1 MSNKKLEASDLISL
15 CHIGIELAN
24 VKSDE
29 SKRQEKK
36 RKAGSDDSSPN
47 KKKSGEPT
55 LWLKTQRK
63 MYRSKDQRKQENS
76 ECMKIIT
83 DDTLRLNVA
92 GKCDKHHRKI
102 ADGIRTKT
110 EKEVSVTMKKYSECK
125 KTESNRVKTNRDQ
138 RDLDKLKL
146 SVKNCR
152 KRSYGIIPLADMC
165 TKTILMKASSEPY
178 TEIRVN
184 IQIDKTILLKGNYCH
199 DANTVNVRDS
209 ISSID
214 DYFLN
219 RKTDSKVLSQ
229 KTKWTDQSKSSASDI
244 LTTKSLTVEHTG
256 KDLNKSGRST
266 KLDSHSI
273 SNHKKSLELKDTE
286 LFSKKSHKVHNYSGN
301 SNVKSQESNNN
312 CGMNLLKPL
321 ESNINCGRNLPKSQ
335 ESNINC
341 GRNLLKS
348 QEIFTESDRNIFAVL
363 GAKALADKLTENN
376 RFKTEPTDTSYDNS
390 TSLTTCSPSSA
401 SKSEKWTEKIKV
413 KTESIDNSYGNLNSC
428 TSPYINKSHFELS
441 VETTQVHCSVG
452 SSNPLRQTAEKN
464 ENDITSDYEG
474 SSTGLPSED
483 EDIKEEALEPVR
495 CSSLQTDTQP
505 EFDEDLPILIS
516 PQRKKM
522 KLEDKTTVAQMK
534 PPKDSSTKDSKTIS
548 DSLKKTEKKKADI
561 TRRNDSNDRIR
572 TKECTSLSKKAV
584 QEKCR
589 SDDKLKSYK
598 TFSFDSSKTNLGG
611 KSEGTKLT
619 LKDYSSEKINHSEK
633 NNPTKTRH
641 NSTNNNARNLPSKQ
655 KNLSTKSQV
664 TLEDVVGKDDI
675 KPQSKPFTPDTDV
688 HLESKH
694 NIESKEIEC
703 KMKAVAVDIFM
714 LANEFQ
720 KVKKSYSET
729 TKTDPETIRL
739 AAIVRDEC
747 SDKTLSKS
755 EVDIAVRK
763 KNQSIISDVQNKM
776 KISTLIDECKR
787 NTPTHGH
794 KTKEIER
801 SKCTDKTSI
810 QLTNENISGRKEGE
824 RKVSS
829 NNKVIKSRDNNGDNR
844 VLKERSRKHDVKY
857 DGRRCDEKYESWR
870 YDEGKMRRCDGNRR
884 YSKRDRLRADDATK
898 LVGRYGSC
906 TFDKYDKY
914 KPYESGKP
922 IRPSTERDEKKV
934 SCNAEMKRGQQ
945 QSDRNENISSLIRMN
960 NNEDMNTPENYSKK
974 TVCHKST
981 DESKEWQDSEKDL
994 QIKDGKCSNTNLS
1007 VDENRPSVESVLVL
1021 STASNETEATTK
1033 VAKADSV
1040 TNLASNENSFSLVAT
1055 RNESDQ
1061 ASSNPLE
1068 EEDIMFDISD
1078 AHELTS
1084 DRSDTNEFFGEHN
1097 ELLTVYSDNSSLHKS
1112 KKQLQDV
1119 PLITNSKIT
1128 PEADNKVTESFK
1140 KNLVIVSTSTQT
1152 QKDALSNKINHKN
1165 VSIPCNDTATTHFSK
1180 SIKQP
1185 LLETLNIKKASLE
1198 TPIQKKTLLPTPTKS
1213 EQYNNKFIKL
1223 QHNANKPT
1231 TSRPMNASSNWEK
1244 IKPTLST
1251 KEEIQDLSPKKK
1263 IQDLSPKEEIQDLS
1277 PEEEIHVLNSI
1288 CISTSADDAQDICTA
1303 ISDEVVSNPDSD
1315 TAPIKEAPKHPVKIS
1330 DISVVN
1336 VANSENLIPGLL
1348 DTTTP
1353 NDNAQKLVGNTIMEN
1368 TNPVDIEINGS
1379 NTKKT
1384 GIIISDKK
1392 FQKIVCPT
1400 TAYTNVQKSHN
1411 DATIDKDAQKTVCV
1425 TTTNK
1430 DVKKTVE
1437 IAILD
1442 KNTSTSVCIE
1452 KHKKDEIIGTPK
1464 VSATL
1469 RDIGDLVPVC
1479 YKTTDN
1485 AVLESVGTST
1495 CYNDVSKRIY
1505 TATPDQEVNK
1515 TAVLQENACKT
1526 TNNEVSKTQCT
1537 VNCENAILK
1546 PSSIVISTDKP
1557 MYLLS
1562 TTLNKNITE
1571 LNCSSTSVNDLVKA
1585 TSNNDVMSERF
1596 IGNISCSSDIM
1607 NQVCTKSDTLMTSS
1621 KTENVVKH
1629 GKSDK
1634 EDTAN
1639 NEKGDYD
1646 VVDLLA
1652 EQIPKP
1658 SPYENKRKI
1667 KLLANTCILSKSV
1680 KIIHSTKNRQ
1690 RIKSKMSGA
1699 KRNIVTDASDN
1710 FSVTIKN
1717 EEKEKNDVQQSKTY
1731 QEDNNDDKKRE
1742 CVVIDLTDEESP
1754 TKSNN
1759 NKRKLDL
1766 ETASDSKESK
1776 RGRIEQN
1783 DRKIKSKVT
1792 VAKQNEIANHTD
1804 DTGPKQIRNQ
1814 KDPDKR
1820 RTTERKKNSKYES
1833 ERIYY
1838 KRNVETNRDCNYRT
1852 SIKRSGSKEYERNYE
1867 SSKYDRNFQ
1876 KKRKYANEHEI
1887 PSFLLMNTQPMS
1899 DVCYVGLKVDPSTAH
1914 ARCFNE
1920 VVGYAYDFMRR
1931 YCDFN
1936 EISFQEV
1943 TPVRRFRTN
1952 LMRQLKATFDRYFYG
1967 PNNPYDPI
1975 YSLTGPQPRFRNED
1989 IMIRTILHTIKKPH
2003 IRRGTDCHSCQFDDV
2018 IGYEGYKIPCFWCK
2032 VEFRQGEF
2040 LRALPILDRSYAY

>member
-1 MSNKKLEASDLISL
+1 
-15 CHIGIELAN
+15 
-24 VKSDE
+24 
-29 SKRQEKK
+29 
-36 RKAGSDDSSPN
+36 
-47 KKKSGEPT
+47 
-55 LWLKTQRK
+55 

-83 DDTLRLNVA
+83 DDTLRLNMA
-92 GKCDKHHRKI
+92 GKCDKQHRKI

-110 EKEVSVTMKKYSECK
+110 EKVGSVTMIKYSECK
-125 KTESNRVKTNRDQ
+125 KTESNRVKTNRDK

-146 SVKNCR
+146 SVKNSR

-184 IQIDKTILLKGNYCH
+184 IQIDKTILLKDNYCQ
-199 DANTVNVRDS
+199 DANTFNVRDS

-214 DYFLN
+214 DYLLN
-219 RKTDSKVLSQ
+219 RKTDSNVLSQ
-229 KTKWTDQSKSSASDI
+229 KTKWTDQSKSSVRDI
-244 LTTKSLTVEHTG
+244 LTTKSLTVDHTG
-256 KDLNKSGRST
+256 KDLNKSERST

-273 SNHKKSLELKDTE
+273 SNHKKSLELRDTE
-286 LFSKKSHKVHNYSGN
+286 FFSKKSHKVYNYPGN
-301 SNVKSQESNNN
+301 SNVKSQESNSN
-312 CGMNLLKPL
+312 CGRNLLKSQESNINCGKNLLKSL

-390 TSLTTCSPSSA
+390 TPLTTCSPSSA
-401 SKSEKWTEKIKV
+401 SKSEKWTEIIKV
-413 KTESIDNSYGNLNSC
+413 KTESIDNSYGNLNSF
-428 TSPYINKSHFELS
+428 TRPYINKSHLELR

-452 SSNPLRQTAEKN
+452 SSSPLRQTAEKN

-505 EFDEDLPILIS
+505 EFDEDLPMLIS

-534 PPKDSSTKDSKTIS
+534 PPKDSSTKDSKIIS
-548 DSLKKTEKKKADI
+548 NSLKITEKKKADI

-584 QEKCR
+584 HEKCR
-589 SDDKLKSYK
+589 RDDKLKSYK

-619 LKDYSSEKINHSEK
+619 LKDYSSEKIKHSEK

-641 NSTNNNARNLPSKQ
+641 NSSNNDARNLPSKQ
-655 KNLSTKSQV
+655 KNSSTKSRV
-664 TLEDVVGKDDI
+664 TLEDVVGKDNI
-675 KPQSKPFTPDTDV
+675 KTQSNPFEPDTDV

-694 NIESKEIEC
+694 NVESKEIEC
-703 KMKAVAVDIFM
+703 KMKAVAVDIFK

-729 TKTDPETIRL
+729 TKTDPETITL

-755 EVDIAVRK
+755 EVDKAVRK

-794 KTKEIER
+794 KTKEIDR

-810 QLTNENISGRKEGE
+810 QLKNEKVSGRKEGE

-857 DGRRCDEKYESWR
+857 DGRRCDEKYESLR

-884 YSKRDRLRADDATK
+884 YDKRDRLRADDATK
-898 LVGRYGSC
+898 LVGRYGSGI
-906 TFDKYDKY
+906 FDKDDIY
-914 KPYESGKP
+914 KPYESGTP
-922 IRPSTERDEKKV
+922 IRLSTERDEKKILG
-934 SCNAEMKRGQQ
+934 NAEMQSGQEQ
-945 QSDRNENISSLIRMN
+945 NERTENPSTLIRMN
-960 NNEDMNTPENYSKK
+960 NNEDMNTQESYSKK
-974 TVCHKST
+974 EVCQKST
-981 DESKEWQDSEKDL
+981 DESKEWKNSEKDL
-994 QIKDGKCSNTNLS
+994 QTKDGKSSNTKVY

-1021 STASNETEATTK
+1021 SAASKETETTTK
-1033 VAKADSV
+1033 VAKADSI
-1040 TNLASNENSFSLVAT
+1040 TNLASNDNFISLDETA
-1055 RNESDQ
+1055 NESDQ
-1061 ASSNPLE
+1061 ASTNPTE
-1068 EEDIMFDISD
+1068 EEDIIFDMSD

-1084 DRSDTNEFFGEHN
+1084 DRSDTNEFIGEHN
-1097 ELLTVYSDNSSLHKS
+1097 KLLTVYSDNSSLHKN
-1112 KKQLQDV
+1112 KKQPQDV

-1128 PEADNKVTESFK
+1128 PEADNKVMESVN
-1140 KNLVIVSTSTQT
+1140 KN
-1152 QKDALSNKINHKN
+1152 KDALSNQINHKN
-1165 VSIPCNDTATTHFSK
+1165 IIIPCNDTATTHFSK

-1185 LLETLNIKKASLE
+1185 LLETLKINKASLE
-1198 TPIQKKTLLPTPTKS
+1198 TRIQKKTLILTPTKS
-1213 EQYNNKFIKL
+1213 EQYNDKFIKL
-1223 QHNANKPT
+1223 QHNVNKPT
-1231 TSRPMNASSNWEK
+1231 TSRPMNAISKWEK

-1251 KEEIQDLSPKKK
+1251 KEEIQDLSPNKKIQDLSPK
-1263 IQDLSPKEEIQDLS
+1263 GEIQDLSPKEEI
-1277 PEEEIHVLNSI
+1277 HVLKSI
-1288 CISTSADDAQDICTA
+1288 CISTSVDDAQDICTA

-1315 TAPIKEAPKHPVKIS
+1315 TAPRKEAPKHYVKSS
-1330 DISVVN
+1330 DISIMN
-1336 VANSENLIPGLL
+1336 VATSENTIPGLV
-1348 DTTTP
+1348 DTKTS
-1353 NDNAQKLVGNTIMEN
+1353 NDNAQKLVCNTIMED
-1368 TNPVDIEINGS
+1368 TNPVDFRTNDN
-1379 NTKKT
+1379 NTKEA
-1384 GIIISDKK
+1384 GIVISDKK
-1392 FQKIVCPT
+1392 VQGPVCT
-1400 TAYTNVQKSHN
+1400 TTSYTYIPKSCDN
-1411 DATIDKDAQKTVCV
+1411 AIIEKDAQKTICV
-1425 TTTNK
+1425 TTTDK
-1430 DVKKTVE
+1430 DVQKDVE
-1437 IAILD
+1437 ISILD
-1442 KNTSTSVCIE
+1442 TNTSTSVCIE
-1452 KHKKDEIIGTPK
+1452 KYKKDVITGTPK

-1469 RDIGDLVPVC
+1469 HDIGDLVPVC

-1485 AVLESVGTST
+1485 VVLKSVETST
-1495 CYNDVSKRIY
+1495 CYNDISKRIY

-1515 TAVLQENACKT
+1515 IADLQENACET
-1526 TNNEVSKTQCT
+1526 IDNEVSKTQCT

-1546 PSSIVISTDKP
+1546 PSNIVTSKHKLMSI
-1557 MYLLS
+1557 LS
-1562 TTLNKNITE
+1562 ATLNENIPE
-1571 LNCSSTSVNDLVKA
+1571 LDCSSTSVNDLVKA
-1585 TSNNDVMSERF
+1585 TSNNDVMSQRF
-1596 IGNISCSSDIM
+1596 VGNISCISDIQ
-1607 NQVCTKSDTLMTSS
+1607 NQECAKSDTLMTSS
-1621 KTENVVKH
+1621 KTENVLKH
-1629 GKSDK
+1629 GQSDK
-1634 EDTAN
+1634 EDAAN

-1690 RIKSKMSGA
+1690 RIKSKMSVA
-1699 KRNIVTDASDN
+1699 KRNIVTDDSDN

-1717 EEKEKNDVQQSKTY
+1717 EEKEKNDVQQSKTDK
-1731 QEDNNDDKKRE
+1731 EDDKDVKKKD

-1754 TKSNN
+1754 TKSNK

-1766 ETASDSKESK
+1766 ETGSDSKESK

-1783 DRKIKSKVT
+1783 NRKIKSKVT
-1792 VAKQNEIANHTD
+1792 IAKQNEIANHTD
-1804 DTGPKQIRNQ
+1804 DTGPKQMRNQ

-1820 RTTERKKNSKYES
+1820 RTTESKKNSKYES
-1833 ERIYY
+1833 ERNYY
-1838 KRNVETNRDCNYRT
+1838 KRNVGKDRDYNYRT
-1852 SIKRSGSKEYERNYE
+1852 SIKRSDSKEYERKYE
-1867 SSKYDRNFQ
+1867 SSKYDRNFL
-1876 KKRKYANEHEI
+1876 KKREYAYEHEI
-1887 PSFLLMNTQPMS
+1887 PSLLLMNTQPMS
-1899 DVCYVGLKVDPSTAH
+1899 DVSYVGLKVDPSTAH

-1920 VVGYAYDFMRR
+1920 VVEYAYDFMRR
-1931 YCDFN
+1931 YCDYN
-1936 EISFQEV
+1936 EISSQEV